1 MSDFSGSR
9 EDRGRE
15 IPLRQ
20 DPANCPPAKCQQPQ
34 QGLTGQQSSRG
45 SGLFGESERDLRSVK
60 PCFPIAPL
68 FDLKHPPDFVNLS
81 CLTCKVEPISDFT
94 VSNGFDS

>member
-20 DPANCPPAKCQQPQ
+20 DPANCHQPQ
-34 QGLTGQQSSRG
+34 QGLTGQQSSRR
-45 SGLFGESERDLRSVK
+45 SGIFGEPERDLGSDNS
-60 PCFPIAPL
+60 CFPIAPL
-68 FDLKHPPDFVNLS
+68 CDLKHPPNFLNLS
-81 CLTCKVEPISDFT
+81 CLTCKVEPILDFT
-94 VSNGFDS
+94 LSSWFDS